1 MEQRHFLKRLM
12 HELRGLLVQILSK
25 RKSIDPGLIMKKSFI
40 AKNFDIEA
48 VDLLLIITELYTS
61 AVSCLEWNWS
71 QKIWLCFS
79 FVSVLGY

>member
-1 MEQRHFLKRLM
+1 
-12 HELRGLLVQILSK
+12 
-25 RKSIDPGLIMKKSFI
+25 MKKSFI

-61 AVSCLEWNWS
+61 AVSCLEWKWS
-71 QKIWLCFS
+71 QKMWLCFS